1 MVSAF
6 IIFVV
11 MNKYFIIFYFFSFTL
26 SAQDTLMPVVFLD
39 DVIISE
45 ENNGF
50 SVEDFVDY
58 VKKDTTFYMGFKH
71 LRYYSHEYEGKLDIF
86 NKKGS
91 KIGSL
96 RKWGTHYSNKK
107 NFWLLNDSIS
117 HQGKIFKRN
126 GKYKYYTPQ
135 AFDEVFF
142 PKDTIPVS
150 LKISK
155 KENKN
160 ESQNMRDA
168 KTVGFSIGS
177 DDTEQDKGGVSKRL
191 AVFDINMQ
199 KYYDYI
205 ISDTVYRD
213 KECYVFTI
221 KVKDDLI
228 QKDISKALIRKLVS
242 YFDKENFNVIYRE
255 YKFIYN
261 HWLISLD
268 MDIVVFMDYVNTKHV
283 PTEIYYKGFWNVLL
297 FKPERAEFRLINRNY
312 IVN

>member
-1 MVSAF
+1 MNRYS
-6 IIFVV
+6 IIFC
-11 MNKYFIIFYFFSFTL
+11 FFSLIL

-50 SVEDFVDY
+50 SVDDFVSY

-71 LRYYSHEYEGKLDIF
+71 LRFYSHDYDGNLDIF
-86 NKKGS
+86 NKKGN
-91 KIGSL
+91 KIASI
-96 RKWGTHYSNKK
+96 RKWGTHFSDKK
-107 NFWLLNDSIS
+107 NFWLLNDSSS
-117 HQGKIFKRN
+117 HSGRIFKRN
-126 GKYKYYTPQ
+126 GKYRFYTPQ

-150 LKISK
+150 LTISK
-155 KENKN
+155 KKNNN

-177 DDTEQDKGGVSKRL
+177 DNTEQEKAGLSKKL
-191 AVFDINMQ
+191 AVFDIDMQ

-205 ISDTVYRD
+205 ISDTLYRG

-221 KVKDDLI
+221 KIKDNLSD
-228 QKDISKALIRKLVS
+228 KNRDKALIRNLVS
-242 YFDKENFNVIYRE
+242 YFDKSNFNVIYRE
-255 YKFIYN
+255 YKFVYN

-268 MDIVVFMDYVNTKHV
+268 MDIIVFMDYVNDKHV
-283 PTEIYYKGFWNVLL
+283 PTNIYYKGFWNVFL
-297 FKPERAEFRLINRNY
+297 FKPERAEFSLINKNY
-312 IVN
+312 FVE